1 MPLSVH
7 LGTDHTT
14 DFERLVAARDGLAE
28 VLARTDDATA
38 ADLLVG
44 DAGIVLALPWDDAR
58 PPYRFPALPLS
69 EAGLLA
75 ACNVALGDYE
85 TAHQHLATQPDI
97 APELLAEIVLVH
109 HVAYGQPVDA
119 TMEAV
124 LRVPSDD
131 AAERGRQ
138 AHNRAVV
145 LHYTH
150 ADREDAEAAYALA
163 AAAIQS
169 PEARAFTAK
178 HYATFLLDG
187 DAAPLAEQV
196 VTKTLAGVTDNVVC
210 DALNETLSQALLAQV
225 APPYDAD
232 LLARLKPLL
241 WAQVERHEAAD
252 RPVALAMRLT
262 DAALVAQVEGSFA
275 EAVGYAR
282 RAIAAVEYEDVP
294 SVWAQAFMRKGSVLH
309 AWAEAGHPQFY
320 KPASEAYQQALK
332 VFTRDTAPA
341 TFAEIHHELGIL
353 YAEMPG
359 PKGKR
364 ELVQALSVQSF
375 RQALAVFAK
384 ETHPYVHARICH
396 NYGSAFLKYP
406 TAHDGW
412 NYERAAHFLRE
423 ALALRPADH
432 HPTERALT
440 LLNLLEASW
449 HLPGT
454 E

>member
-7 LGTDHTT
+7 VRTDHAT

-28 VLARTDDATA
+28 VLTHTDDAAT

-44 DAGIVLALPWDDAR
+44 DAGLVLALPWDDAR

-75 ACNVALGDYE
+75 ACNLVLGDYE
-85 TAHQHLATQPDI
+85 TAHQHLATQPDVTP
-97 APELLAEIVLVH
+97 ALLAEVVLAH
-109 HVAYGQPVDA
+109 HVAYGQPIDA
-119 TMEAV
+119 AMAAA
-124 LRVPSDD
+124 LRVSSDNPSDD
-131 AAERGRQ
+131 NDAAEHGRQ

-150 ADREDAEAAYALA
+150 ADRDDAQAAYALA
-163 AAAIQS
+163 IAATQS
-169 PEARAFTAK
+169 SQARAFTAK

-187 DAAPLAEQV
+187 DAAPPAERV
-196 VTKTLAGVTDNVVC
+196 VTDVLADVADTAAR
-210 DALNETLSQALLAQV
+210 DALNETLGQALLAQV

-294 SVWAQAFMRKGSVLH
+294 GVWAQAFMRKGSVLH

-332 VFTRDTAPA
+332 AFTRDAAPA

-359 PKGKR
+359 
-364 ELVQALSVQSF
+364 
-375 RQALAVFAK
+375 
-384 ETHPYVHARICH
+384 
-396 NYGSAFLKYP
+396 
-406 TAHDGW
+406 
-412 NYERAAHFLRE
+412 
-423 ALALRPADH
+423 
-432 HPTERALT
+432 
-440 LLNLLEASW
+440 
-449 HLPGT
+449 
-454 E
+454 